1 MTQLSLRTP
10 EVIAIEIIS
19 IRDHVQRTAIHGAIE
34 IGRKLTEAK
43 KMLPHGAFGDW
54 LADHVGFS
62 QSQANNMMAIFDGY
76 GSQQLDMFGENLKS
90 QTFENL
96 TPTQALAL
104 LGVPEEE
111 REAFVVDQKVE
122 EMSTRELQEAVKDR
136 KQAIKEKEAA
146 EKAAAK
152 AEKAAEQE
160 RKARE
165 KLETQQKDHAAI
177 VQRLQEQL
185 DTAQAASAA
194 GDEGAAAEAEEAAE
208 QLRAS
213 LSKSDEQLIE
223 SQKRVKELE
232 EALKAKPV
240 EVATAT
246 ETVFETSPE
255 VLAELEALRKK
266 AASATGE
273 DTAMFKVHVKSLQDS
288 FNAVIGVITTL
299 KGKDTEVSDKC
310 GTILVGA
317 IERMQ
322 KMLVVVTQKASE

>member
-19 IRDHVQRTAIHGAIE
+19 IRDHVQRTAFHGAIE
-34 IGRKLTEAK
+34 IGRKLTEVK
-43 KMLPHGAFGDW
+43 KMLPHGSFGEW
-54 LADHVGFS
+54 LADNVGFS
-62 QSQANNMMAIFDGY
+62 QSQANNMMSIFDGY

-122 EMSTRELQEAVKDR
+122 GMSTRELQEAVKER

-165 KLETQQKDHAAI
+165 KLETQQKDHALI
-177 VQRLQEQL
+177 VQRLQEKL
-185 DTAQAASAA
+185 DDAQAASAS
-194 GDEGAAAEAEEAAE
+194 GDDGAAAEAEEAAE
-208 QLRAS
+208 QLRVS
-213 LSKSDEQLIE
+213 LSKSDEKLIE
-223 SQKRVKELE
+223 SQRRVKELE
-232 EALKAKPV
+232 EELKAKPV
-240 EVATAT
+240 EATTVT
-246 ETVFETSPE
+246 EFQTPPE
-255 VLAELEALRKK
+255 VLEELETLRKK
-266 AASATGE
+266 AASNTVEDVALFKAHIKTATDG
-273 DTAMFKVHVKSLQDS
+273 
-288 FNAVIGVITTL
+288 FNAALNMINSIKMKDAETAEKCINVL
-299 KGKDTEVSDKC
+299 KGT
-310 GTILVGA
+310 L
-317 IERMQ
+317 ERMQ
-322 KMLVVVTQKASE
+322 KMIVVVTQKESE